1 MDTLFD
7 FNPTL
12 LRRNQ
17 NTLENSFDLV
27 SHFGD
32 LLKTVKFET
41 DDPKKLMTLLE
52 LMQSVLNPGPV
63 T

>member
-1 MDTLFD
+1 MENLFD

-12 LRRNQ
+12 LKRNQ

-32 LLKTVKFET
+32 LIKTVKFET
-41 DDPKKLMTLLE
+41 DDPKKPQTLLE
-52 LMQSVLNPGPV
+52 LMQSVLTSG

>member
-1 MDTLFD
+1 MFD

-12 LRRNQ
+12 LKRNQ

-32 LLKTVKFET
+32 LIKTVKFET
-41 DDPKKLMTLLE
+41 DDPKKPQTLLE
-52 LMQSVLNPGPV
+52 LMQSVLTPG

>member
-1 MDTLFD
+1 MFD

-12 LRRNQ
+12 LKRNQ

-32 LLKTVKFET
+32 LIKTVKFET
-41 DDPKKLMTLLE
+41 DDPKKPQTLLE
-52 LMQSVLNPGPV
+52 LMQSVLTSG

>member
-12 LRRNQ
+12 LKRNQ

-32 LLKTVKFET
+32 LIKTVKFET
-41 DDPKKLMTLLE
+41 DDPKKPQTLLE
-52 LMQSVLNPGPV
+52 LMQSVVSAGPA

>member
-1 MDTLFD
+1 VENLFD

-12 LRRNQ
+12 LKRNQ

-32 LLKTVKFET
+32 LIKTVKFET
-41 DDPKKLMTLLE
+41 DDPKKPQTLLE
-52 LMQSVLNPGPV
+52 LMQSVLTSG

>member
-1 MDTLFD
+1 MFEL
-7 FNPTL
+7 NPTL
-12 LRRNQ
+12 LKRNQ

-32 LLKTVKFET
+32 LIKTVKFET
-41 DDPKKLMTLLE
+41 DDPKKPQTLLE
-52 LMQSVLNPGPV
+52 LMQSVLTAGPA

>member
-12 LRRNQ
+12 LKRNQ

-32 LLKTVKFET
+32 LIKTVKFET
-41 DDPKKLMTLLE
+41 DDPKKPQTLLE
-52 LMQSVLNPGPV
+52 LMQSVLTSG